1 MRVLF
6 ANDYGTPD
14 GGVEIATLH
23 LRDGLRARGHDTRI
37 FSSSAR
43 ENRTSSSDA
52 DVDCFGTTGRARTLL
67 QTANVFAWRK
77 LARVL
82 ADFKP
87 DVVHVGMCL
96 TQLSPLI
103 LPLLRGRTAIYHA
116 HWLRAICPTGFKMLP
131 DGSPCGNPAG
141 RACLRSNCLPLRD
154 WVPLMVQRRLWKR
167 WSGVFDRVIANSEA
181 TRSALEEAG
190 VANPMTIPCG
200 VPDRPSTRL
209 MAHGPTAFFAGR
221 VTVQKGVHVLLDAWR
236 SVAADLPE
244 ARLLIAGDGPERARL
259 ERTAPPGVVFLG
271 TLSPEELDR
280 LASTAWI
287 QVVPSLGFE
296 PFGLVT
302 AEAMMRG
309 RGVIASRVGGT
320 PELVRDGETGS
331 LVDAG
336 DPDALADALTIALR
350 DRSSC
355 ERMGE
360 RGRRFAEERCS
371 VDLFVDRFVG
381 LYEELVAGEPD
392 PRCKQA
398 IPIAK

>member
-6 ANDYGTPD
+6 ANDYGTPN

-23 LRDGLRARGHDTRI
+23 LRDGLRARGHESKI

-43 ENRTSSSDA
+43 GESTSSDA
-52 DVDCFGTTGRARTLL
+52 DVECFGTIGRSRTLL

-77 LARVL
+77 FARVL
-82 ADFKP
+82 VDFQP

-103 LPLLRGRTAIYHA
+103 LPLLRGWTAIYHA

-131 DGSPCGNPAG
+131 DGSPCKKPAG
-141 RACLRSNCLPLRD
+141 HACLRSKCLSLRD
-154 WVPLMVQRRLWKR
+154 WVPLMAQRRLWKR

-181 TRSALEEAG
+181 TRSALEQGG
-190 VANPMTIPCG
+190 VANPMMIPCG
-200 VPDRPSTRL
+200 VPDRPSTQS
-209 MAHGPTAFFAGR
+209 MAQVPTAIFAGR
-221 VTVQKGVHVLLDAWR
+221 VTVQKGVHVLVDAWR
-236 SVAADLPE
+236 SVVADLPE

-259 ERTAPPGVVFLG
+259 ERMAPPGVVFLG
-271 TLSPEELDR
+271 ALSSEELGQ
-280 LASTAWI
+280 LAGTAWI

-309 RGVIASRVGGT
+309 RAVIASRVGGT
-320 PELVRDGETGS
+320 PELVRDGVTGS

-336 DPDALADALTIALR
+336 DPNALAAKLTIALR
-350 DRSSC
+350 DRSLC

-360 RGRRFAEERCS
+360 QGRRLAEERCT

-381 LYEELVAGEPD
+381 LYEELVVGVPA
-392 PRCKQA
+392 PRSKQT
-398 IPIAK
+398 ISIVK

>member
-6 ANDYGTPD
+6 VNDYGTPH

-23 LRDGLRARGHDTRI
+23 LRDGLRARGHDPKI

-43 ENRTSSSDA
+43 EARTSSDA
-52 DVDCFGTTGRARTLL
+52 DFECYGTTGRARTLL
-67 QTANVFAWRK
+67 QTANVFARRK
-77 LARVL
+77 FARVL
-82 ADFKP
+82 ADFEP

-103 LPLLRGRTAIYHA
+103 LPLLRHRTAIYHA

-131 DGSPCGNPAG
+131 DGSPCRNSAG
-141 RACLRSNCLPLRD
+141 HACLRSKCLSLRD
-154 WVPLMVQRRLWKR
+154 WVPLMAQGRLWNQ
-167 WSGVFDRVIANSEA
+167 WSGVFDRVVANSDA
-181 TRSALEEAG
+181 TRTALEEAG
-190 VANPMTIPCG
+190 FVNPMMIPCG
-200 VPDRPSTRL
+200 VADRPSTRSL
-209 MAHGPTAFFAGR
+209 ATVPTAIFAGR
-221 VTVQKGVHVLLDAWR
+221 VTVQKGVHVLIDAWR
-236 SVAADLPE
+236 SVVAGMPE

-259 ERTAPPGVVFLG
+259 ERLAPPGVVFLG
-271 TLSPEELDR
+271 SLSSEELAHR
-280 LASTAWI
+280 AGTAWI

-302 AEAMMRG
+302 AEAMMQG

-320 PELVRDGETGS
+320 PELVQDGVTGA
-331 LVDAG
+331 LVEAG
-336 DPDALADALTIALR
+336 DPDALAAELGIALR

-360 RGRRFAEERCS
+360 RGRRVAEDRCT

-381 LYEELVAGEPD
+381 LYEELVAGAPD
-392 PRCKQA
+392 PRRDRTTA
-398 IPIAK
+398 MAN

>member
-1 MRVLF
+1 MRILF
-6 ANDYGTPD
+6 VNDYGTPN
-14 GGVEIATLH
+14 GGVEIATRH
-23 LRDGLRARGHDTRI
+23 LRDGLRARGHDTKI

-43 ENRTSSSDA
+43 EDRTSSDA
-52 DVDCFGTTGRARTLL
+52 DVECFGTTGRSRTLL

-77 LARVL
+77 LALVL
-82 ADFKP
+82 EDFHP

-103 LPLLRGRTAIYHA
+103 LPLLRSRTAIYHA

-131 DGSPCGNPAG
+131 DGSTCGKPAG
-141 RACLRSNCLPLRD
+141 HACLRSKCLPLRD
-154 WVPLMVQRRLWKR
+154 WVPLMLQRQLWKR

-190 VANPMTIPCG
+190 VANSMTIPCG
-200 VPDRPSTRL
+200 VPNRPSIRL

-221 VTVQKGVHVLLDAWR
+221 VTAQKGVHVLVDAWR
-236 SVAADLPE
+236 SVVADLPE
-244 ARLLIAGDGPERARL
+244 ARLLIAGDGPERERL

-271 TLSPEELDR
+271 TISSEELER

-309 RGVIASRVGGT
+309 RGVLASRVGGT
-320 PELVRDGETGS
+320 PELVRDGETGL

-336 DPDALADALTIALR
+336 DTNALADALTIALR
-350 DRSSC
+350 NRSLC
-355 ERMGE
+355 ERIGE
-360 RGRRFAEERCS
+360 RSRRFAEERCS

-381 LYEELVAGEPD
+381 LYEELVGRGRA
-392 PRCKQA
+392 RFTLQ
-398 IPIAK
+398 